1 MNSLANPP
9 RPDFSQWEQNGSEKA
24 LNGSEAVQGNAES
37 VAAPAEVVRELAAL
51 ADHFAMPTVWLA
63 RRDGSGNLQVD
74 HVEGEPVG
82 TIRRGE
88 VYPAEASPLEPGA
101 IPTARL
107 DGDVTD
113 GGFADMAACLQFEAG
128 AGMAAPLLDDEG
140 AVIGEIVAVAPAPD
154 PTLGPRDLA
163 VFRSF
168 AAQCNRVLNRAR
180 EKDAE
185 LATARERIGAMLDGQ
200 AVTMFHQ
207 PIHRLSD
214 GKPVGVECLARFPDL
229 TKRGPQAWF
238 DDAMKTG
245 LGEELELTAVRCAV
259 ESIEAIPEG
268 IFAGINASPATIL
281 SGRLRA
287 AVEQVEGAAIVI
299 EITDHAEV
307 AADPAFHREIEALR
321 AFARIAIDDM
331 GSGLADLEALSMLKP
346 DILKLNM
353 ALTRGAGHDPGH
365 RAIAGAFA
373 QFAAETGALLVAEGI
388 ESAVEAEMMRELG
401 VAYGQGYHFA
411 RPLPVVAAQQH
422 LLGMSLE
429 D

>member
-9 RPDFSQWEQNGSEKA
+9 RPDLSQWEQNGFETT
-24 LNGSEAVQGNAES
+24 LNGFEASQDTPES
-37 VAAPAEVVRELAAL
+37 VPVPAEAVRELAAI
-51 ADHFAMPTVWLA
+51 ADHFAMPTVWVA
-63 RRDGSGNLQVD
+63 RRDATGNLQVD

-82 TIRRGE
+82 TIRQGE
-88 VYPAEASPLEPGA
+88 VYPAAASPLRPDA
-101 IPTARL
+101 IPAARL

-128 AGMAAPLLDDEG
+128 AGMAAPLLNEEG

-154 PTLGPRDLA
+154 PTLGPRDLV

-168 AAQCNRVLNRAR
+168 ATQSNRALNQASA
-180 EKDAE
+180 KHAD

-245 LGEELELTAVRCAV
+245 LGEELELTAVRCAL
-259 ESIEAIPEG
+259 ESIETIPEG

-281 SGRLRA
+281 SGRLRE

-299 EITDHAEV
+299 EITDHADL
-307 AADPAFHREIEALR
+307 AADPAFHREIETLR
-321 AFARIAIDDM
+321 GFARIAIDDM
-331 GSGLADLEALSMLKP
+331 GSGLADLEALGMLKP

-353 ALTRGAGHDPGH
+353 ALTRGAGHDPAH
-365 RAIAGAFA
+365 RAIVGAFA
-373 QFAAETGALLVAEGI
+373 QFAADTGAILVAEGI
-388 ESAVEAEMMRELG
+388 ESAAEAEMMRELG

-411 RPLPVVAAQQH
+411 RPLPVVAARQH
-422 LLGMSLE
+422 LLGMSL
-429 D
+429 DD